1 VAENELPQ
9 PNREF
14 IARCVSGTTANP
26 VLEQIREK
34 GAEALLCVFRLIKI
48 AQVHA
53 AENDAVK
60 RTVEQSH
67 KILVDFAGVVGGV
80 VSLTFSD
87 DTVFVCGQHLCA
99 SRPVYQSAAE
109 LGGIFARC
117 GASEFQVG
125 GAVTPDELLLFTVTI
140 AGFLRGEITQEK
152 IAERRFANLALRQ
165 TDVSLVGKNQEE
177 GLPVREQILRLYSSA
192 LVVMRKFV
200 EGVAAGS
207 TVLPFRLKRISQRL
221 AGLAELEDPAF
232 LGLMAMA
239 TAHRDDAG
247 RAVHSAILAVITA
260 RQITS
265 DRVVLANLAMT
276 ALLADTGRIRVA
288 GPRAGATFL
297 QLADNVEAAV
307 PPLTSAIGLAMGG
320 VNAAT
325 ARRVV
330 TSFET
335 TWIERERMMG
345 RVYHQKLAPL
355 FETKLLYAVRQLI
368 LKLAPRDQSQA
379 LSPVDALAAVG
390 DDPLVDPIVF
400 KLLVKSV
407 GLVPVGSVIELE
419 TGEWA
424 VVVGPSAD
432 ANAAD
437 RPKIRV
443 VMDRGGRVIEPP
455 LEVDLGRPTEGRTY
469 PRIARIV
476 EPSESRFNV
485 ARVFV
490 G

>member
-1 VAENELPQ
+1 MAEAETTHES
-9 PNREF
+9 REF
-14 IARCVSGTTANP
+14 IARCVSGSTANP

-67 KILVDFAGVVGGV
+67 KILVDFAGTVGGV

-109 LGGIFARC
+109 LGAIFARC

-140 AGFLRGEITQEK
+140 AAFLRGEITKEK
-152 IAERRFANLALRQ
+152 VAERRFTSLALRQ
-165 TDVSLVGKNQEE
+165 TDLTLVTKTQDDT
-177 GLPVREQILRLYSSA
+177 LPAREQILRLYASA

-221 AGLAELEDPAF
+221 AGLAEMNDPAF
-232 LGLMAMA
+232 LGLMTMA

-247 RAVHSAILAVITA
+247 RAVHSAILAVLVA
-260 RQITS
+260 REITS

-276 ALLADTGRIRVA
+276 ALLADSGRIRVA

-320 VNAAT
+320 VNAST

-345 RVYHQKLAPL
+345 AVYHKKLTPL

-379 LSPVDALAAVG
+379 LAPVDALASVG
-390 DDPLVDPIVF
+390 EDPLVDPIVF
-400 KLLVKSV
+400 KLLVKCV
-407 GLVPVGSVIELE
+407 GLVPVGSVVELE

-432 ANAAD
+432 SAAVD

-443 VMDRGGRVIEPP
+443 VMDRGGRVIDPP
-455 LEVDLGRPTEGRTY
+455 LDVDLGRPAEGRTY